1 MSDELLSL
9 LEKIDQDELA
19 INFDVQPMPSNNE
32 AVQVLVQDQ
41 EEFPINITQADSELI
56 CMVKLFEDSE
66 VKEDAKAD
74 MHEAML
80 SANLALPLS
89 SFGKIGNTYMLFGA
103 LSADS
108 KLESISLEIET
119 LAGNTLEAFE
129 LISENLK

>member
-19 INFDVQPMPSNNE
+19 INFELQPMPSNSD
-32 AVQVLVQDQ
+32 AIQVLVQDQ
-41 EEFPINITQADSELI
+41 EEFPINITKADGELI
-56 CMVKLFEDSE
+56 CMVKLFEESE
-66 VKEDAKAD
+66 VKEEAKAD

-89 SFGKIGNTYMLFGA
+89 SFGKIGGTYMLFGA
-103 LSADS
+103 LSAES